1 MKNINSW
8 NDVALF
14 TQTYFSFSV
23 KNPHSFVSH
32 PFFKK
37 ITFCRSALTGRLRVS
52 AKCTLLA
59 SLGFEDGVCIE
70 KHLIQMAMNMT
81 KAIPI
86 SRTAHLKKK
95 IKKSQYDIV
104 ITKNI
109 VWLLLKYYLGNSI
122 SKLNKILLDGTWKL
136 WKKSVYMVK
145 SIYFLYL

>member
-1 MKNINSW
+1 MIYTNIFFIFCQKPTFLCINSI
-8 NDVALF
+8 L
-14 TQTYFSFSV
+14 
-23 KNPHSFVSH
+23 
-32 PFFKK
+32 KK

-122 SKLNKILLDGTWKL
+122 SKLNKILLDGT
-136 WKKSVYMVK
+136 
-145 SIYFLYL
+145 